1 MTQRLFWWRRLVSLI
16 ALIGTL
22 VAWFTTATR
31 VDMDTQLF
39 AEYGISSGSAQIFYF
54 IALIVLIPIFF
65 FEPKLRA
72 WLVVHRAAWVLIPLA
87 GMVSAGAVLLSGAD
101 QPARLFRYPL
111 SLWVMIVYIIGLC
124 LYTVWLVHD
133 ESQTRIG
140 KRLEQGMIGVL
151 AVAGLLMVV
160 IYTASV
166 GEFMS
171 LDLPDEP
178 WLASMATNFALNDDL
193 SPSYLA
199 SVYGSPDP
207 ALGRYYL
214 LMGWWLRLVGN
225 TSLVSLRLFPLLVA
239 GLAVI
244 LTGVALRHGAGFN
257 WRQTLTG
264 VVVLLGFSAFGRTS
278 HNLRMDIGLAVY
290 GALVLWGLLEFF
302 HRNLRQKRWPLLL
315 GLALIIGLETVPIIG
330 LIFGTMI
337 GLTLAVWWLRQPGRR
352 ANSVYVV
359 TYGAATILAGMS
371 YFALHFLP
379 DISANLQHYQDFSQ
393 LYASLTTLG
402 ELRDPFQ
409 TLLNYYAKFSMILS
423 PVEII
428 IVVSVLLLLWRRSPT
443 DRRLLMITG
452 LTLLF
457 SAIFATSG
465 YGYLALF
472 TPFLAYAVAVTW
484 RSQLM
489 IIAGMVVLLPAL
501 LVPAVN
507 DMVTATLQQKNTHTI
522 AETSLLLEI
531 IPPGSVVV
539 GEPVFWF
546 ALHQERTF
554 VGWTGVSR
562 LNRLNGLP
570 TEANLEALNVD
581 VVICW
586 TGYMD
591 RCNTVAGY
599 PMFDGTEDFVVNGET
614 YWILWRVNT
623 PDAITSGQLE
633 NAQTKLVNH

>member
-1 MTQRLFWWRRLVSLI
+1 MTQRSFWWRRLASLI
-16 ALIGTL
+16 VLVGTL

-31 VDMDTQLF
+31 VDMDAQLF
-39 AEYGISSGSAQIFYF
+39 AEYGISSGSVQIFYF
-54 IALIVLIPIFF
+54 IALIVMIPIFF
-65 FEPKLRA
+65 LEPKLRA
-72 WLVVHRAAWVLIPLA
+72 WLVVHRAAWALIPLV

-111 SLWVMIVYIIGLC
+111 SLWVMIAYIIGLC

-133 ESQTRIG
+133 ESVTGIS
-140 KRLEQGMIGVL
+140 KRLEQTIIGVL
-151 AVAGLLMVV
+151 IVAGLLMVV
-160 IYTASV
+160 AYTASV

-214 LMGWWLRLVGN
+214 LMGWWLRLVGS

-244 LTGVALRHGAGFN
+244 LTGVALRHGAGFT

-302 HRNLRQKRWPLLL
+302 HRNHRQKRWTILL
-315 GLALIIGLETVPIIG
+315 GMALIIGLETVPIIG
-330 LIFGTMI
+330 LIFGTVV
-337 GLTLAVWWLRQPGRR
+337 GLTLALWWLRQSGRR

-379 DISANLQHYQDFSQ
+379 DISANLQHYRDFSQ

-402 ELRDPFQ
+402 ELRDPFP

-423 PVEII
+423 PVEIV
-428 IVVSVLLLLWRRSPT
+428 IVVPALLLLSRRSPA
-443 DRRLLMITG
+443 DRRLLMISG

-457 SAIFATSG
+457 LPILATSS
-465 YGYLALF
+465 YGYLVLF
-472 TPFLAYAVAVTW
+472 TPFLAYAVAATW
-484 RSQLM
+484 RSRLM
-489 IIAGMVVLLPAL
+489 LMAGMAVLLPAL
-501 LVPAVN
+501 VILPAN
-507 DMVTATLQQKNTHTI
+507 DMVAATSQQKNAHI
-522 AETSLLLEI
+522 VAETSPLLEA

-539 GEPVFWF
+539 GEPLFWF
-546 ALHQERTF
+546 ELHPERTF

-562 LNRLNGLP
+562 LSRLNGLS
-570 TEANLEALNVD
+570 TEANLRALNVD

-586 TGYMD
+586 TGYTD
-591 RCNTVAGY
+591 RCNAVAGY

-614 YWILWRVNT
+614 YWILWRANT
-623 PDAITSGQLE
+623 PNDARSG
-633 NAQTKLVNH
+633 

>member
-1 MTQRLFWWRRLVSLI
+1 MTQRSFWWRRLASLT
-16 ALIGTL
+16 ALVGTL

-31 VDMDTQLF
+31 VDMDAQLF
-39 AEYGISSGSAQIFYF
+39 AEYGISSGSVQIFYF
-54 IALIVLIPIFF
+54 IALIVMIPIFF
-65 FEPKLRA
+65 LEPKLRA
-72 WLVVHRAAWVLIPLA
+72 WLVVHRAAWALIPLV

-101 QPARLFRYPL
+101 QSARLFRYPL
-111 SLWVMIVYIIGLC
+111 SLWVMIAYIIGLC

-133 ESQTRIG
+133 ESVTGIS
-140 KRLEQGMIGVL
+140 KRLEQAIIGVL
-151 AVAGLLMVV
+151 IVAGLLMVV
-160 IYTASV
+160 AYTASV

-207 ALGRYYL
+207 VLGRYYL
-214 LMGWWLRLVGN
+214 LMGWWLRLVGS

-244 LTGVALRHGAGFN
+244 LTGVALRHGAGFT

-302 HRNLRQKRWPLLL
+302 HRNRRQKRWTILL
-315 GLALIIGLETVPIIG
+315 GMALIIGLETVPIIG
-330 LIFGTMI
+330 LIFGTVV
-337 GLTLAVWWLRQPGRR
+337 GLTLVVWWLRQSGRR

-379 DISANLQHYQDFSQ
+379 DISANLQHYRDFSQ

-402 ELRDPFQ
+402 ELRDPFP

-423 PVEII
+423 PVEIV
-428 IVVSVLLLLWRRSPT
+428 IVVPALLLLSRRSPA
-443 DRRLLMITG
+443 DRRLLMISG

-457 SAIFATSG
+457 LPILATSS
-465 YGYLALF
+465 YGYLVLF
-472 TPFLAYAVAVTW
+472 TPFLAYAVAATW
-484 RSQLM
+484 SSRLM
-489 IIAGMVVLLPAL
+489 LMGGMAVLLPAL
-501 LVPAVN
+501 VILPAN
-507 DMVTATLQQKNTHTI
+507 DMVAATSRQKNAHI
-522 AETSLLLEI
+522 VAETSPLLEA

-539 GEPVFWF
+539 GEPLFWF
-546 ALHQERTF
+546 ELHPERTF

-562 LNRLNGLP
+562 LNRLNGLS
-570 TEANLEALNVD
+570 TEANLRALNVD

-586 TGYMD
+586 TGYTD
-591 RCNTVAGY
+591 RCNAVAGY

-614 YWILWRVNT
+614 YWILWRANT
-623 PDAITSGQLE
+623 PNDARSG
-633 NAQTKLVNH
+633 